1 VQPFLFL
8 PLFMKTI
15 GLQLVAIVL
24 VLSSAYAMTSS
35 RTSEPLDRSVEL
47 LRTDAEEFRKAANAL
62 PWAVRQMAHADAH
75 GAYERVK
82 FAFKRIEA
90 FAWYLDPEFTG
101 SYLNG
106 APLPKLQHGVPAIAV
121 LEPKGL
127 QMLEEALYAETP
139 DEAVCLELAE
149 QLSLDANAYVD
160 RLLAAKWTDHQL
172 FEATKLEL
180 IRIISHGITGF
191 DTPAR
196 DDALY
201 ESALALERLAEYVRP
216 FPQSDNLLAYLE
228 GATLRLY
235 EGHEKGFKSFNR
247 AHWLRDY
254 ALPAHRELVR
264 LQKKLGIE
272 FHEEVHRS
280 KQPIRWD
287 EEELFSSDFLNPF
300 FFTKMSESDW
310 SETRAELGKKLFAEV
325 QLSQRQ
331 DMSCATC
338 HVPNRAFTDGRPV
351 SAPTGTNQATRGR
364 NTQTLLNAV
373 YSPSYFWDL
382 RVERLENQLL
392 HVFHNDN
399 EFDIRFEEAFAR
411 LAQDSAYQR
420 HFNLAF
426 GGMNPKQFKYQLET
440 ALTSYLIT
448 LNNFDSPVD
457 QWLRGERKDLDPS
470 VVRGMNLFMGE
481 AACGTCHFAPTFS
494 GLVPPY
500 FREMES
506 EVLGVMTAPRSKILD
521 ADLGRYAGPQ
531 TQRAAFYRHSF
542 KTVTVRNVARTA
554 PYMHHGGY
562 PDLESVVDFYHHGG
576 GAGLGVDVP
585 YQTLPSDSLN
595 LSAQQRKDLVAFM
608 KALSG
613 SPLN

>member
-1 VQPFLFL
+1 MKSNVFRLFAIIL
-8 PLFMKTI
+8 VVAVVY
-15 GLQLVAIVL
+15 GL
-24 VLSSAYAMTSS
+24 TSS
-35 RTSEPLDRSVEL
+35 RVEEPIDRSVEL
-47 LRTDAEEFRKAANAL
+47 LRADAEEFRNAARAL
-62 PWAVRQMAHADAH
+62 PWSVRQMAHSDAH
-75 GAYERVK
+75 GAFERVK

-101 SYLNG
+101 TYLNG
-106 APLPKLQHGVPAIAV
+106 APLPKLQPGVPSISV
-121 LEPKGL
+121 LDPKGL
-127 QMLEEALYAETP
+127 QTLEEALYADTP

-149 QLSLDANAYVD
+149 QLSLDATAYVD
-160 RLLAAKWTDHQL
+160 RLLAAKWTNHHL
-172 FEATKLEL
+172 FEASKLEL
-180 IRIISHGITGF
+180 IRVISLGITGF

-196 DDALY
+196 EDALY
-201 ESALALERLAEYVRP
+201 ESALALERLAEYLKP
-216 FPQSDNLLAYLE
+216 YPGSDQLAAHLD
-228 GATLRLY
+228 GATFRLY
-235 EGHEKGFKSFNR
+235 EGHKKGFKSLNR
-247 AHWLRDY
+247 AQWLRDY

-280 KQPIRWD
+280 KQPIHWD
-287 EEELFSSDFLNPF
+287 EEELFSSEFLNPF

-310 SETRAELGKKLFAEV
+310 NEARAVLGKKLFSEV

-338 HVPNRAFTDGRPV
+338 HLPNRAFTDGRAV
-351 SAPTGTNQATRGR
+351 SAPTGINQATRGR

-373 YSPSYFWDL
+373 YSPAYFWDL
-382 RVERLENQLL
+382 RVEHLENQLL

-399 EFDIRFEEAFAR
+399 EFDIRFEEAYTR
-411 LAQDSAYQR
+411 LAQDSEYRILFEQ
-420 HFNLAF
+420 AF
-426 GGMNPKQFKYQLET
+426 GGMNSKQFKYHLET
-440 ALTSYLIT
+440 ALTAYLIT

-457 QWLRGERKDLDPS
+457 QWLRGERKDIAPS
-470 VVRGMNLFMGE
+470 VIRGLNLFMGE

-506 EVLGVMTAPRSKILD
+506 EVLGVMTAPRSKVLD
-521 ADLGRYAGPQ
+521 PDLGRFAGPQ
-531 TQRAAFYRHSF
+531 TQRAPFYQHSF
-542 KTVTVRNVARTA
+542 KTVTVRNVAQTA

-576 GAGLGVDVP
+576 GAGLGLDVP

-595 LSAQQRKDLVAFM
+595 LSAQQRKDLIAFM
-608 KALSG
+608 EALSG
-613 SPLN
+613 SSKD